1 MYYIV
6 KNQIH
11 FKNQKKAAEEIG
23 ITPETLSRILNG
35 KIGTTKI
42 TAYCITKYYNKDAE
56 INDYFIREGE

>member
-35 KIGTTKI
+35 KVGTTKI
-42 TAYCITKYYNKDAE
+42 TAYCITKYYNRNAE
-56 INDYFIREGE
+56 INDYFVFEGE